1 MICGMGDRVKGQRQ
15 AVKWLIAESR
25 EVRLNEINS
34 DVHYRGY
41 GLKEYGIGAKWNWQW
56 CVVHELGVRIV

>member
-1 MICGMGDRVKGQRQ
+1 MGERVKGQRQ

-41 GLKEYGIGAKWNWQW
+41 GLKEYGIGAK
-56 CVVHELGVRIV
+56 